1 MTTMTGNALRAIG
14 PRTFISYSFSDTALA
29 SVIRDDLT
37 GAGFQVQMEDETSLI
52 NTKLDDV
59 LAERVRGAE
68 CFIQLRTPDSNSS
81 HWVER
86 ELDFAEGRH
95 GGKDGFVL
103 LPIVT
108 DKRTI
113 SERLRK
119 WVYIDA
125 SRGDLSPKLMEVVR
139 NAALKSV
146 CTVPVDPRSPCVLS
160 TKELG
165 EALKTP
171 GDERRVILDSNGHW
185 LDWHDEVLAW
195 ASGKD
200 SPQAASF
207 YERETRRRPEIV
219 WRLEL
224 ADAALRIV
232 LRNLHASLGQGT
244 IRREQAQAIATAF
257 YRILIALVLRPT
269 LENRMAID
277 AKKSRDDSDIRE
289 LLKIET
295 VGPSD
300 HETAE
305 MRWALQPIMK
315 ERFRGFRTPGG
326 DTLVKTGL
334 AASEGKVDSYVHF
347 PAAAIGADW
356 RETLSMVP
364 TRTCCGR

>member
-1 MTTMTGNALRAIG
+1 
-14 PRTFISYSFSDTALA
+14 
-29 SVIRDDLT
+29 
-37 GAGFQVQMEDETSLI
+37 
-52 NTKLDDV
+52 
-59 LAERVRGAE
+59 
-68 CFIQLRTPDSNSS
+68 
-81 HWVER
+81 
-86 ELDFAEGRH
+86 
-95 GGKDGFVL
+95 
-103 LPIVT
+103 
-108 DKRTI
+108 
-113 SERLRK
+113 
-119 WVYIDA
+119 
-125 SRGDLSPKLMEVVR
+125 
-139 NAALKSV
+139 
-146 CTVPVDPRSPCVLS
+146 
-160 TKELG
+160 
-165 EALKTP
+165 
-171 GDERRVILDSNGHW
+171 
-185 LDWHDEVLAW
+185 
-195 ASGKD
+195 
-200 SPQAASF
+200 
-207 YERETRRRPEIV
+207 
-219 WRLEL
+219 
-224 ADAALRIV
+224 LRIV